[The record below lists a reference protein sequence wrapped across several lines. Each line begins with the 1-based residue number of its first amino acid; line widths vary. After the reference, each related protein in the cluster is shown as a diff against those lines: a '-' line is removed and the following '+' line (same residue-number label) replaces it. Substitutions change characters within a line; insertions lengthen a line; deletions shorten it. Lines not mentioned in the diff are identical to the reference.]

1 MKQATNIVRIF
12 VGVLF
17 IVSGLI
23 KSNDPLGL
31 SYKMQEFFEIWNTGL
46 ATSGFFLKEPLITL
60 FQYFHQHS
68 LALSVIM
75 IALEIMAGA
84 ALLAGWMKNFVLKL
98 LLVLILFFT
107 FLTAYA
113 FLSGKFKN
121 CGCFGDCLPITPL
134 TSFFKD
140 IILTAMIIFLFAGRR
155 FIQPIYSNAF
165 RILFLSAFLLLS
177 IGIQWYVLNYLPVV
191 DCLPFKKGNNIAQ
204 QMKVPADAI
213 TDSFAIRFI
222 YEKGGQQFEYSPE
235 QLPADLDTYKFIDRV
250 DKMVRKGNA
259 EPPIKGFAL
268 IGITGSDSTETIL
281 NLSECYILF
290 CEHFRNEPKEWMPG
304 FKRFYTL
311 AQQRKVPVIVATAVS
326 LPVAIQTFQKSGLMG
341 IPVFS
346 CDNTAIRTAARTIPT
361 LYHLKNGT
369 VQEKNSWKEMDAVN
383 KQLESRK

>member
-1 MKQATNIVRIF
+1 MKQAINVVRII

-46 ATSGFFLKEPLITL
+46 AASGFFLKEPLINL

-68 LALSVIM
+68 LAMSVIM

-84 ALLAGWMKNFVLKL
+84 ALLAGWKKNFVLNL
-98 LLVLILFFT
+98 LLILILFFT

-134 TSFFKD
+134 TSFIKD
-140 IILTAMIIFLFAGRR
+140 VVLTVMIIFLVTGRR
-155 FIQPIYSNAF
+155 FIQPIYSKAF
-165 RILFLSAFLLLS
+165 RTIFLSSFLLLS

-235 QLPADLDTYKFIDRV
+235 QLPADLGSYTFVDRV
-250 DKMVRKGNA
+250 DKLVRKGNA
-259 EPPIKGFAL
+259 EPPVKGLAFVGL
-268 IGITGSDSTETIL
+268 SGSDSTEAVL
-281 NLSECYILF
+281 NLPGCYILF
-290 CEHFRNEPKEWMPG
+290 CEHFRNDPGEWIPG
-304 FKRFYTL
+304 FKRFYAL
-311 AQQRKVPVIVATAVS
+311 AQQKKIPVFVATAVS
-326 LPVAIQTFQKSGLMG
+326 LPVAREVFRKNGLPG
-341 IPVFS
+341 IPLFS

-361 LYHLKNGT
+361 LYYLKAGT
-369 VQEKNSWKEMDAVN
+369 VQEKKSWKEIDEVI
-383 KQLESRK
+383 KQLESRG